1 MHPFTWRP
9 EVVGGEGMSEVA
21 IEGRRPEVGE
31 PVIEVSRLE
40 VRFAARRSFFGG
52 RRTAQSPTTAAVGSG
67 ITEPASEDTG
77 LTGPSAPSPGRRR
90 HVDAARAVDG
100 VNLTLYEGEVLA
112 LAGESGCGK
121 TTMARAIMGLVEPDA
136 GTISF
141 RGTPLGRKLRAY
153 RRQVQMVFQDPTASL
168 NPRQTIYESVAE
180 GIRIHRVHEGPNGE
194 TEEQLVAQALSRAGM
209 RPPERFYLLYPH
221 ELSGGQRQRIVI
233 AGALVLDPK
242 VIVADEPVSNLDA
255 SVRGEILRLLMK
267 LRDELRLSIL
277 IVTHDLGLAWTV
289 ADRVAVMYLG
299 RIVEIGP
306 TEDVLLR
313 PRHPYT
319 KALLNVVPEAGGID
333 RPILQGEP
341 PDPSR
346 IPAGCRF
353 HPRCPVVASGEAA
366 SLGIEKK
373 CRGEDLGLKELAPG
387 HLAACY
393 EAWLDRGVVTSPR
406 PELSPEPSPEET
418 PRNLGP

>member
-1 MHPFTWRP
+1 MSRSRSAPERPSPVTGNPLIDVRGLGITFAGRVPFIQ
-9 EVVGGEGMSEVA
+9 GLLGKKA
-21 IEGRRPEVGE
+21 
-31 PVIEVSRLE
+31 SR
-40 VRFAARRSFFGG
+40 A
-52 RRTAQSPTTAAVGSG
+52 AAVAG
-67 ITEPASEDTG
+67 
-77 LTGPSAPSPGRRR
+77 
-90 HVDAARAVDG
+90 VD
-100 VNLTLYEGEVLA
+100 LTLHEGEVLA

-121 TTMARAIMGLVEPDA
+121 TTTARAIMGLIRPDA
-136 GTISF
+136 GSISF
-141 RGTPLGRKLRAY
+141 RGEPLARNLKSY
-153 RRQVQMVFQDPTASL
+153 RREVQMVFQDPTASL

-180 GIRIHRVHEGPNGE
+180 GLRIHRIHQGPNGE
-194 TEEQLVAQALSRAGM
+194 TEEQLVAQALSRAGL

-221 ELSGGQRQRIVI
+221 ELSGGQRQRVVI

-255 SVRGEILRLLMK
+255 SVRGEILKLLMG
-267 LRDELRLSIL
+267 LRDSLRLSIL

-306 TEDVLLR
+306 AEEVLLR

-319 KALLNVVPEAGGID
+319 KALLDVVPEAGGID

-341 PDPSR
+341 PDPTR
-346 IPAGCRF
+346 IPDGCRF

-366 SLGIEKK
+366 SLGIEAM
-373 CRGEDLGLKELAPG
+373 CRGQDLALDEVGPG

-393 EAWLDRGVVTSPR
+393 EAWLRR
-406 PELSPEPSPEET
+406 
-418 PRNLGP
+418 